1 MMSRQTGLNLEK
13 ETDQIRQAIQD
24 ILTTPVGSRL
34 MRRSYGSLLPLMI
47 DAPFNEITRLQLYA
61 AAATALIQWENRINL
76 ESISIQPVD
85 QGKFVLDLS
94 VTVVDSNQ
102 NESLSIPLHFG
113 AIS

>member
-1 MMSRQTGLNLEK
+1 MMSRQTGLNIEK

-76 ESISIQPVD
+76 ESISIEPVD

-94 VTVVDSNQ
+94 VTVVNSNQ